1 SSNGF
6 LVLGPS
12 GTSITMSGTA
22 NIQVNGG
29 TFIADSSGPQVFR
42 DSSSVKTT
50 ASEFD
55 VVSTAA
61 NLGISPATNY
71 LASPG
76 GTAHT
81 INYSQPVAP
90 DPLASLAAPSVPLS
104 VQSSSKR
111 SISSGSVTLNPGL
124 YQGGISVSGSA
135 NVTLNPGTYYVQGSF
150 SWASLGTLDGTSGVL
165 IYVDPGT
172 STPGISITSGTI
184 NIS

>member
-1 SSNGF
+1 MMRRPLRQTCPSRRGAVAVQTAILGPVLLVAVARGRWVPSSNGF

-55 VVSTAA
+55 FVSTAA
-61 NLGISPATNY
+61 NLGISPATSY

-76 GTAHT
+76 GTAPT

-111 SISSGSVTLNPGL
+111 SISSGS
-124 YQGGISVSGSA
+124 
-135 NVTLNPGTYYVQGSF
+135 
-150 SWASLGTLDGTSGVL
+150 
-165 IYVDPGT
+165 
-172 STPGISITSGTI
+172 
-184 NIS
+184 